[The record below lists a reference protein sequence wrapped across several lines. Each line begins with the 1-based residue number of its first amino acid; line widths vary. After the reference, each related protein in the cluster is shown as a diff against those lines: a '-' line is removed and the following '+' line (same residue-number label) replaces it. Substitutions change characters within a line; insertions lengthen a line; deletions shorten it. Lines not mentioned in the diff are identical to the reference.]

1 MGDEVNII
9 KPSWLKWDL
18 QIIAS
23 VMVLKMV

>member
-9 KPSWLKWDL
+9 KPSWSKWGQ